1 MRFINY
7 IAVFSFLVLISFQA
21 QAQTVLGVVSK
32 AVEKEFPFKIGQMV
46 VVEGERAEI
55 KIETWEKNTISVKLT
70 LIAKHPQKATAEKEL
85 KSFDFSF
92 EDKGDKLVLRNY
104 YANSTKATSE
114 LSAVYTVIVPTECP
128 VQMSNYF
135 GKTDVQDLSNSFEID
150 SKFGPVA
157 MTNLSGIIDVS
168 SRFGDIFGDFLSG
181 KVKIESHRSNITLKH
196 LEGSFDINSKYGIIK
211 IFADNKIIDL
221 NIEAEKSDVYLFNPD
236 PSEFGYDLLA
246 HFGDITVPEDLK
258 INFVEKNDKM
268 SHAVRAPGTQ
278 FPGVFVKI
286 TFGDIIVKKA
296 QP

>member
-1 MRFINY
+1 M
-7 IAVFSFLVLISFQA
+7 SFQT

-32 AVEKEFPFKIGQMV
+32 KVKKEFPFKKGQTV

-55 KIETWEKNTISVKLT
+55 KVETWKKNFISVELT
-70 LIAKHPQKATAEKEL
+70 LIAKHPQKGTAEKEL
-85 KSFDFSF
+85 KSFNFSF
-92 EDKGDKLVLRNY
+92 NERGDNLVLRNF
-104 YANSTKATSE
+104 YASNSKSESE
-114 LSAVYTVIVPTECP
+114 LSAIYTVIVPTECP
-128 VQMSNYF
+128 VKMSNYF
-135 GKTDVQDLSNSFEID
+135 GKTEVQDLSNSFEID
-150 SKFGPVA
+150 SKFGPIA

-168 SRFGDIFGDFLSG
+168 SRFGDIFGEFLSG
-181 KVKIESHRSNITLKH
+181 NVKIESHRSNITLKH
-196 LEGSFDINSKYGIIK
+196 LEGTYDINSKYGIIK

-258 INFVEKNDKM
+258 INFVEKNDNM

-278 FPGVFVKI
+278 YPGVFVKI

-296 QP
+296 RP

>member
-1 MRFINY
+1 MALFSVLMFS
-7 IAVFSFLVLISFQA
+7 VFGM

-32 AVEKEFPFKIGQMV
+32 KIEKEFPFKNGQTV
-46 VVEGERAEI
+46 LIEGERAEI
-55 KIETWEKNTISVKLT
+55 KVETWEKKTISVELT
-70 LIAKHPQKATAEKEL
+70 LIAKHPQRATAEKDLE
-85 KSFDFSF
+85 SFDFSF
-92 EDKGDKLVLRNY
+92 EDRGDKVVLRNY
-104 YANSTKATSE
+104 FAGKTKADSE
-114 LSAVYTVIVPTECP
+114 LSAIYSVKVPTECP

-150 SKFGPVA
+150 SKFGPIA

-221 NIEAEKSDVYLFNPD
+221 NVEAEKSDVYLFNPD
-236 PSEFGYDLLA
+236 PSELGYDLLA

-258 INFVEKNDKM
+258 INFVEKSDKM

-278 FPGVFVKI
+278 YPGVFVKI
-286 TFGDIIVKKA
+286 SYGDIIVKKA
-296 QP
+296 RP

>member
-7 IAVFSFLVLISFQA
+7 LTVFSFLVLMGFQT

-32 AVEKEFPFKIGQMV
+32 KVEKEFPFKTGQTV

-55 KIETWEKNTISVKLT
+55 KIETWEKNIISVKLT
-70 LIAKHPQKATAEKEL
+70 LIAKHPQKATAEIDL
-85 KSFDFSF
+85 KSFNFLFD
-92 EDKGDKLVLRNY
+92 ERGDKLVLRNY
-104 YANSTKATSE
+104 YANKIKATSE
-114 LSAVYTVIVPTECP
+114 LSAIYTVIVPAECP
-128 VQMSNYF
+128 VQLSNYF

-150 SKFGPVA
+150 SKFGPIA
-157 MTNLSGIIDVS
+157 MTNVSGIINVS
-168 SRFGDIFGDFLSG
+168 SRFGDVFGDFLTG

-211 IFADNKIIDL
+211 IFADNKVIDL

-258 INFVEKNDKM
+258 IIFVEKSEKM
-268 SHAVRAPGTQ
+268 SHAVHAPGTQ

-286 TFGDIIVKKA
+286 TYGDIIVKKVR
-296 QP
+296 P